1 MSDGGTDNPAFSND
15 EGHHGSDN
23 SNSTLENSHTE
34 SLQNSQITV
43 ESDYRTPIDEA
54 SSAATSQKVDN
65 GHRQSFVSQHY
76 VEPVRTSPE
85 PQYKTE
91 TRIELP
97 ADNQEKLPS
106 ATKSNGVHGNGNNN
120 DASFLNTSAASIQS
134 NDGKKEQV
142 EAVNL
147 ELVSMR
153 PYNGANAQSKG
164 QEACEVPADPYE
176 EYFVPVNEHRKYIS
190 RSPDAE
196 VETTVAGVRFDLGPG
211 LGREG
216 LSLRDPTAGLVDYSH
231 WRNALRGEKLYVTKD
246 KRSRSSY
253 WRRIVCWGCGLLVLA
268 IAIIIAILAAT
279 GVILTQEETQ
289 PLESDGHTSSRQ
301 FGDIKTSGSQEYMRN
316 PPVSPPPEASTLP
329 PWQTTDETL
338 YETVPKAFDGL
349 LTLDNFNW
357 TEGMDNPKSRVYR
370 DVSQEIEEN
379 LKEKLHLVANL
390 SVVKVYNISR
400 NGEVKFR
407 ISYPPVPAP
416 EQMRNEVEKTLQE
429 TGSMVGKYHLSKLDI
444 SRLIDDCKH
453 GEMNCSDSCRY
464 DYSEGVF
471 VCSCL
476 NGKVLE
482 ADGTSCR
489 DENDLSNVDMNED
502 ISHVH
507 GTEGY
512 AQDGVQGRSRGHE
525 TTFSPIHQE
534 LDNSQAVPV
543 EMDEPHITSE
553 MPTMHEH
560 HHETVYEPD
569 TVSEPEP
576 TGEPKSEPEPN
587 LESEPKVEPIVTP
600 KSEPEPTS
608 EPKAEPEPTSE
619 PEAEPVPSVEPE
631 PVFQPKAEPEPSV
644 EPEPSSE
651 PNAEP
656 EPSVEPEPS
665 SEPNAEPVPS
675 VEPVPVS
682 EPKVETESSVQLE
695 PTSEPSVER
704 ESMFKPKVEP
714 EPSVE
719 PEPTSE
725 PKAEPEPSV
734 ESEPKFEPKAEP
746 EPTVEPEPATE
757 PKSEPQAKSEPAP
770 EPKVTV
776 AEHEPDTTT
785 AANSTTKLVEP
796 VEPVSEPQP
805 SVEPEP
811 ENTLMAEP
819 KVEPVA
825 NDEIQTE
832 SILVTHSRPESD
844 SPSVSSDHYNTVLH
858 TNVESEEGTP
868 SSTEYSQVSGD
879 SAGAKSQST
888 VDGNSNADEK
898 WNTLAPTSMPEAEKE
913 FEGQTEHNLTS
924 GKTLQA
930 EENSE
935 SMKSDNQTEPILP
948 FSNITPIHESQ
959 PSQNEPEH
967 NIVPSVDSIYHLE
980 GRQGMNNET
989 SVMVPQNPAQFEN
1002 VTASGADVEHN
1013 LRSENNP
1020 EVTQAESSTAP
1031 VNDLALQDDL
1041 VQHFVLPSESQ
1052 SEAAPV
1058 TESKENSTVSHAP
1071 ATQTV
1076 QSGESEN
1083 KTETVEKFEQPQGV
1097 SGATIGESRSKAI
1110 PDYDSFL
1117 DSVIQPTSTPTP
1129 IRESIPVIEL
1139 AEEPESESD
1148 SAPFFTATI
1157 KPSASVEPERVN
1169 TSEKMPETM
1178 VEAKSGFASED
1189 SNSKSNSSMVEPS
1202 LTTMNDTGSNGIDGI
1217 PSTSSNEQTL
1227 PETTEYN
1234 VIENMPKTVYQILPK
1249 LLSENVEPLIE
1260 ANKNVTSSDDQHIMV
1275 IANTES
1281 STEHSAHSIIPELSP
1296 EQIAS
1301 VHSTENSIHNDSKL
1315 DDVAKINEYH
1325 PTENIDHTETLQN
1338 SPKQPSLLPENSMV
1352 TEHPSYP
1359 VVFAENSVEHSA
1371 DKGEFSDEKH
1381 VENMSPYLPDIQH
1394 EKEISKK
1401 APRLDKDEQDEP
1413 NPFDAHIPDVIAHHS
1428 EESGNKSKLQSDS
1441 SNIYFNGA
1449 LNEVREHLNDT
1460 DFELSVPTKINNE
1473 TQMHQVGY
1481 SVEDVRNQEPV
1492 IMSGVAVENAE
1503 SSTQVHLENNPDDT
1517 SSEDSNNL
1525 QNTDNTEEVSLQDL
1539 SNRNGH
1545 NQSVSVIDNGLNE
1558 HHLHVTNESSIE
1570 GKAGQ
1575 ASKDEVHTDAE
1586 RGNEPAVNSSIH
1598 SEGTNDSE
1606 EILSVIP
1613 LEDDDETSD
1622 NRQAVPDSENES
1634 SSPQN
1639 SEKKIIEGTT
1649 ETANISTSSKEISNT
1664 SSDTQKPAHSEK
1676 VVVDYTERIF
1686 EDHYNDIVDEN
1697 ESNLAKHFGEENKG
1711 QNINDVVDR
1720 SNTSASSNAQNT
1732 TVVPVQSDVD
1742 IVKNNQTLTEQS
1754 TEHNEIS
1761 HSSYTDLNER
1771 TPVQNTREQVS
1782 TIPNNTNV
1790 EADANTLTDHTEITT
1805 VESISDTQTTI
1816 LPEII
1821 NGHSNEAKLTTEIPI
1836 LPLELE
1842 RMIPVTETVLQNDET
1857 TTTEKHHDQQTND
1870 TNTVSAVLGEGEKSA
1885 TVLPPPIFFHGSSLE
1900 GNATTQVPIMPDEL
1914 QTTEN
1919 EIFTTSTP
1927 AKILQSE
1934 EKLMDHSI
1942 NYERGQHEHLIN
1954 NNSQVNQ
1961 EEMGNDHLRNI
1972 QNTSIPVLHLTTE
1985 SQTLPSVQ
1993 DGMVLI
1999 NVENTNATENGN
2011 LYPQERTETVEDSTQ
2026 KFKPHNET
2034 EISQPDLTGI
2044 ENVKSTN
2051 SEYRTTILKKLTPSI
2066 PEETEM
2072 QQDKETKVTTQ
2083 SPMIT
2088 TDDIRPVSEAVVDD
2102 VMPYKFD
2109 YKQLFTP
2116 TGKPKFVEEDEPS
2129 EDELRVIPLEKQ
2141 DVKKKAVEKKT
2152 LDKYK
2157 YKKEKELSFQNIGN
2171 LATAVAEDRETPT
2184 TTMLS
2189 VEIPPAIITEIMIN
2203 EPSVQQEEN
2212 STRQTLV
2219 NTSGSPR
2226 TIVDNIEP
2234 NIPTISEAVVHEMT
2248 LGNNKSETLLPRTD
2262 SEIHVMDN
2270 ENNTHVESLSDII
2283 SPEAK
2288 DISKNSANIPA
2299 EETIQNS
2306 STSSNIPSIETKIG
2320 TDSENRPEIESNQN
2334 ASDTVVLIQNN
2345 PSSTTTRSVIDQ
2357 YITKINDAVPE
2368 AVHIEENLKQHSS
2381 TDTLPVAE
2389 TTVAAPNPTSDV
2401 QNNDNISKIETTDN
2415 VSSNH
2420 ETFLTQ
2426 STSSSEASIDSVTK
2440 GENTYE
2446 VTEKLTTTTGS
2457 IEIPV
2462 SIIESVKLSTGGPI
2476 ELPNP
2481 LFSKCAAGQ
2490 FQCVNGTS
2498 KDSAYCVSLAAKCD
2512 SENDC
2517 SDGSDEFNCEKEGCP
2532 GNFQCSSGQ
2541 CLKRNLVCNGIED
2554 CDDGSDEKS
2563 CQEWKC
2569 QFDEFQCP
2577 NGRCIPI
2584 LWQCNGRP
2592 DCEDHRDEYS
2602 CAESCGND
2610 EYLCPTE
2617 KWCIPLTWH
2626 CNGIPECAHGEDEKL
2641 CDCALDQFKCQTGGC
2656 VPVDLVCDG
2665 VEHCPDHSDE
2675 WDCLTANLTV
2685 GLSAVEIQKEEDDH
2699 ENHGDSDLI
2708 GRATILK
2715 IKQPNGE
2722 RRVVCADNWTTE
2734 LSDAFC
2740 RTQGYFSSEA
2750 TDMIASDE
2758 GLKLL
2763 KLKSTADLKAP
2774 FVTNFEQ
2781 TDICETGKIV
2791 QISCEEFSCGSHYPE
2806 GPTARLAGGTPA
2818 GEGQWSSVALLKE
2831 RKHGIA
2837 CTASVL
2843 SPMYALASYSCVH
2856 KYRQSN
2862 GWQLFT
2868 GSDMLIPH
2876 AVKSIVPYPQVKYN
2890 QFLYNN
2896 DMTLVELEEPL
2907 VFSRNV
2913 SAVCLPQ
2920 HPIQPRQL
2928 CVTAGWGFPMNGEV
2942 NLQQYL
2948 KFLPVPT
2955 YDSEECNATSHYAG
2969 FITKDNICAGF
2980 TDTDKG
2986 PCYNDEGAPLMC
2998 ASETGRWE
3006 LQGLLSHHSR
3016 CSRGHPAIYSSLA
3029 PAVSWLHHSVPA
3041 LQTRP

>member
-54 SSAATSQKVDN
+54 SSAAASQKVEN
-65 GHRQSFVSQHY
+65 GHQQSFVSQHY

-153 PYNGANAQSKG
+153 PYSGANAQSKG

-253 WRRIVCWGCGLLVLA
+253 WRRIACWGCGLLVLA

-316 PPVSPPPEASTLP
+316 PPASPPPEASTIP

-357 TEGMDNPKSRVYR
+357 TEGMDDPKSRVYR

-379 LKEKLHLVANL
+379 LKDKLHLAANL

-416 EQMRNEVEKTLQE
+416 EQMRDEVEKTLQE
-429 TGSMVGKYHLSKLDI
+429 TGSMVGKYHLSKLDV

-453 GEMNCSDSCRY
+453 GQMNCSDSCRY

-482 ADGTSCR
+482 ADGTSCH
-489 DENDLSNVDMNED
+489 DENDLSNVDMDED
-502 ISHVH
+502 IPHVH
-507 GTEGY
+507 STEVY
-512 AQDGVQGRSRGHE
+512 AQDGVQGRSQGHE

-534 LDNSQAVPV
+534 LDHAPAVPV
-543 EMDEPHITSE
+543 GIDEHQ
-553 MPTMHEH
+553 HE
-560 HHETVYEPD
+560 

-576 TGEPKSEPEPN
+576 TGEPKSEPEP
-587 LESEPKVEPIVTP
+587 KVEPIVTP
-600 KSEPEPTS
+600 QSELEPTS

-619 PEAEPVPSVEPE
+619 PNTEPLPSVEPE
-631 PVFQPKAEPEPSV
+631 PVSQPKAEPEPSV

-656 EPSVEPEPS
+656 ETSVEPEPS

-682 EPKVETESSVQLE
+682 EHEVETEPSVQFT
-695 PTSEPSVER
+695 PASEPSVEH
-704 ESMFKPKVEP
+704 ESKVEP

-719 PEPTSE
+719 PKPTSE
-725 PKAEPEPSV
+725 PKAEPEPFA
-734 ESEPKFEPKAEP
+734 EPELKSEPKAEP
-746 EPTVEPEPATE
+746 EPTVEPEPVAE
-757 PKSEPQAKSEPAP
+757 PKSEPEPSSEPKSEPAP
-770 EPKVTV
+770 EPKVTA
-776 AEHEPDTTT
+776 AEHEPDVMT
-785 AANSTTKLVEP
+785 ATNSTTELVEP
-796 VEPVSEPQP
+796 VVQISEPQQ
-805 SVEPEP
+805 SVEPESDHP
-811 ENTLMAEP
+811 LMAEP
-819 KVEPVA
+819 KIEPNA
-825 NDEIQTE
+825 TEEIQNEPT
-832 SILVTHSRPESD
+832 LATHTRPESN
-844 SPSVSSDHYNTVLH
+844 SPSISSDQHDTVLQA
-858 TNVESEEGTP
+858 NVESEESTP
-868 SSTEYSQVSGD
+868 SSTEFSQVPGHPVEATGQ
-879 SAGAKSQST
+879 SAVAW
-888 VDGNSNADEK
+888 DSNADEK
-898 WNTLAPTSMPEAEKE
+898 WNTLTPTSFPEADKE
-913 FEGQTEHNLTS
+913 FAEQMEHNLTS
-924 GKTLQA
+924 GKSLQA

-935 SMKSDNQTEPILP
+935 SMKSDNQTQPILP
-948 FSNITPIHESQ
+948 FSNITPVETSQVSLNES
-959 PSQNEPEH
+959 EY
-967 NIVPSVDSIYHLE
+967 NIVPSVDSIYHLA
-980 GRQGMNNET
+980 GSQGMNNET
-989 SVMVPQNPAQFEN
+989 FMVPQNPAQFEN
-1002 VTASGADVEHN
+1002 VSASEADAEHN
-1013 LRSENNP
+1013 LRSENNS
-1020 EVTQAESSTAP
+1020 EVNQAESSTGI

-1058 TESKENSTVSHAP
+1058 TDSRENSTVSHIP
-1071 ATQTV
+1071 AIENV
-1076 QSGESEN
+1076 QPGESPNTTEN
-1083 KTETVEKFEQPQGV
+1083 VEKFEQSQGV
-1097 SGATIGESRSKAI
+1097 SGAAIGESRSKVI

-1129 IRESIPVIEL
+1129 IRESIPVIEQ

-1148 SAPFFTATI
+1148 SAPFFATTI
-1157 KPSASVEPERVN
+1157 KPSASVEPETIN
-1169 TSEKMPETM
+1169 ASNKTSETI
-1178 VEAKSGFASED
+1178 VEAKPGFASED
-1189 SNSKSNSSMVEPS
+1189 SNSKSNSSMAEPS
-1202 LTTMNDTGSNGIDGI
+1202 LTKMNDTGINGIEGI
-1217 PSTSSNEQTL
+1217 LSTSGNDQTL

-1234 VIENMPKTVYQILPK
+1234 VVEHMPQTVYQILPK
-1249 LLSENVEPLIE
+1249 LLGENVEPLIE
-1260 ANKNVTSSDDQHIMV
+1260 VNKNVTSSDDQHIMV

-1281 STEHSAHSIIPELSP
+1281 STEHSMHSIIPELLP
-1296 EQIAS
+1296 ERIDSA
-1301 VHSTENSIHNDSKL
+1301 HSMENPLHNDSKL
-1315 DDVAKINEYH
+1315 DDVPKINEYH
-1325 PTENIDHTETLQN
+1325 QTEYIDHIETLQN
-1338 SPKQPSLLPENSMV
+1338 SPKHPPLLPENTMV
-1352 TEHPSYP
+1352 TEHPLYP

-1371 DKGEFSDEKH
+1371 DKGEFSDEKL

-1413 NPFDAHIPDVIAHHS
+1413 NPFDSHVPDVIAHHS
-1428 EESGNKSKLQSDS
+1428 EESGNKSKLQSES
-1441 SNIYFNGA
+1441 SNIDFNGA
-1449 LNEVREHLNDT
+1449 LNEVHEQLNDT
-1460 DFELSVPTKINNE
+1460 DVELSVATEINNE
-1473 TQMHQVGY
+1473 THVHGGGY
-1481 SVEDVRNQEPV
+1481 SVENARNQVPV
-1492 IMSGVAVENAE
+1492 IMTGVAVENAE
-1503 SSTQVHLENNPDDT
+1503 GSRQVHLENNLNDT
-1517 SSEDSNNL
+1517 SSENSNNL
-1525 QNTDNTEEVSLQDL
+1525 QHGLNNTGEVSVQDFND
-1539 SNRNGH
+1539 SNGH
-1545 NQSVSVIDNGLNE
+1545 NHSVNVIDNGINE
-1558 HHLHVTNESSIE
+1558 HHLHMANESSVE
-1570 GKAGQ
+1570 DNAEQ
-1575 ASKDEVHTDAE
+1575 ALKDQVHTDTE
-1586 RGNEPAVNSSIH
+1586 HGNESAVDSSIH
-1598 SEGTNDSE
+1598 SEGSNDSE
-1606 EILSVIP
+1606 EILGVIP
-1613 LEDDDETSD
+1613 LEDDSERSD
-1622 NRQAVPDSENES
+1622 NHEAVPKSENES
-1634 SSPQN
+1634 LSPQS

-1649 ETANISTSSKEISNT
+1649 DTENISTSSKEINNT
-1664 SSDTQKPAHSEK
+1664 STDTQKPVHSDK
-1676 VVVDYTERIF
+1676 ATVDYTQSIF

-1697 ESNLAKHFGEENKG
+1697 DSNLTKHFQEQKKE
-1711 QNINDVVDR
+1711 QNINDVANP

-1732 TVVPVQSDVD
+1732 TILPVQSDVD
-1742 IVKNNQTLTEQS
+1742 IVKNNQTSTEQS

-1761 HSSYTDLNER
+1761 HSSYTDINEQ
-1771 TPVQNTREQVS
+1771 TPVHNTREQVS
-1782 TIPNNTNV
+1782 TISNDTDV
-1790 EADANTLTDHTEITT
+1790 AADANTLTDHKEITT
-1805 VESISDTQTTI
+1805 VESISDTQTTM
-1816 LPEII
+1816 LSGII
-1821 NGHSNEAKLTTEIPI
+1821 NEHSNEAKLTTEVPI

-1842 RMIPVTETVLQNDET
+1842 QTVSVTENVLQNDET
-1857 TTTEKHHDQQTND
+1857 TTREKHHDQQTND
-1870 TNTVSAVLGEGEKSA
+1870 TSTV
-1885 TVLPPPIFFHGSSLE
+1885 PPLTFIHGSSLE

-1919 EIFTTSTP
+1919 EIFTTTTP

-1934 EKLMDHSI
+1934 EKLMDGVSI
-1942 NYERGQHEHLIN
+1942 NSEHGQREHQIN
-1954 NNSQVNQ
+1954 NNSQVNK
-1961 EEMGNDHLRNI
+1961 EEMSDEHLQNI
-1972 QNTSIPVLHLTTE
+1972 QNTSVPVLQLPTD
-1985 SQTLPSVQ
+1985 SQTILPVQ
-1993 DGMVLI
+1993 NEVVLI
-1999 NVENTNATENGN
+1999 NGENTNATENGN
-2011 LYPQERTETVEDSTQ
+2011 LHPQEHTKIVEESTQ
-2026 KFKPHNET
+2026 KLKARNET
-2034 EISQPDLTGI
+2034 EISQPGLTGI
-2044 ENVKSTN
+2044 ENVTSSN
-2051 SEYRTTILKKLTPSI
+2051 SEYDTTVLKMLTPSI
-2066 PEETEM
+2066 SEGIEI

-2083 SPMIT
+2083 NPMIT

-2102 VMPYKFD
+2102 VIPYKFD

-2116 TGKPKFVEEDEPS
+2116 TGKPKFVEEEDLS

-2141 DVKKKAVEKKT
+2141 DIKKKAVEKKT

-2157 YKKEKELSFQNIGN
+2157 YKKEKELSFENIGN
-2171 LATAVAEDRETPT
+2171 VATEVAEDRETPT

-2189 VEIPPAIITEIMIN
+2189 VEIPPAIITEIMTN
-2203 EPSVQQEEN
+2203 EPSVQQDEN
-2212 STRQTLV
+2212 STRQALV
-2219 NTSGSPR
+2219 STSGSPE
-2226 TIVDNIEP
+2226 TNVDDIEP
-2234 NIPTISEAVVHEMT
+2234 TIPTILETVVDEVA
-2248 LGNNKSETLLPRTD
+2248 LGNNNSETLLPRTD
-2262 SEIHVMDN
+2262 SKIHVIDH
-2270 ENNTHVESLSDII
+2270 ENNTHVESLSDFF
-2283 SPEAK
+2283 SPEAQ
-2288 DISKNSANIPA
+2288 DILKNTANTPA
-2299 EETIQNS
+2299 EETIQKVQNS
-2306 STSSNIPSIETKIG
+2306 SASSNIPSIETKIG
-2320 TDSENRPEIESNQN
+2320 TDSEDRPEIIGSNQN
-2334 ASDTVVLIQNN
+2334 ASDAVVLIQNN
-2345 PSSTTTRSVIDQ
+2345 PISTTTRSVIDE
-2357 YITKINDAVPE
+2357 YATKMIEAEPE
-2368 AVHIEENLKQHSS
+2368 TVHIDQNLTQHNS

-2389 TTVAAPNPTSDV
+2389 ITAIAPNQTSDV
-2401 QNNDNISKIETTDN
+2401 QNNENRSKNETTDKIL
-2415 VSSNH
+2415 SNQ
-2420 ETFLTQ
+2420 ETFLVQ
-2426 STSSSEASIDSVTK
+2426 STSSSEESIDSVAK

-2462 SIIESVKLSTGGPI
+2462 SIIESVRQPAGGPL

-2498 KDSAYCVSLAAKCD
+2498 RDGAYCVSLAAKCD

-2541 CLKRNLVCNGIED
+2541 CLKRHLVCNGIED

-2641 CDCALDQFKCQTGGC
+2641 CDCALDQFKCKTGGC

-2675 WDCLTANLTV
+2675 WDCLTANLTI
-2685 GLSAVEIQKEEDDH
+2685 GLNATEMQKEEDDR

-2740 RTQGYFSSEA
+2740 RAQGYFSSEA
-2750 TDMIASDE
+2750 TDMLPSDE

-2763 KLKSTADLKAP
+2763 KLKSTIDLKAP
-2774 FVTNFEQ
+2774 LVTNFEH
-2781 TDICETGKIV
+2781 TDTCETGKIV

-2831 RKHGIA
+2831 QKHGIA

-2868 GSDMLIPH
+2868 GSDLLTPH

-3029 PAVSWLHHSVPA
+3029 PALPWLHHSVPA
-3041 LQTRP
+3041 LQARP